1 MSTRVIYVS
10 MIQDYWANSTLDFTQ
25 KVLMLQRLCA
35 QPVQATPDDR
45 NPLHIVVAPEYFF
58 RRSPA
63 AAVKKLKDSYFSTD
77 STGQAQI
84 SPATLAHFAGNKAR
98 NTMYGRR
105 ERELLEFH
113 MITATRGRNVVVV
126 PGTIFWIQRETTS
139 NRAGRMTGKGIVRNT
154 MLVVYRGNVI
164 KCYHKMVES
173 HELDSFETKAYD
185 FHGGH
190 NDGTFEAA
198 GLSLGAEVCADHTG
212 RANLKTTVISRA
224 NPHMSPNELFL
235 HNKLTAQNRDGSKAN
250 DVGLDVQIVVSDG
263 MPFTNGAIRKGG
275 CAIHCD
281 TRLPLAVK
289 MSHPQTGALTDLAPT
304 SANQWLVRLGPSA
317 AQAQSFQDAKA
328 AMAAKFRPRL
338 V

>member
-1 MSTRVIYVS
+1 MSTRAIHVS
-10 MIQDYWANSTLDFTQ
+10 MIRDYWANSTLDFTQ

-35 QPVQATPDDR
+35 QSVQATADDP

-63 AAVKKLKDSYFSTD
+63 AVVKKLKDSYFSTN
-77 STGQAQI
+77 SLGQAQI
-84 SPATLAHFAGNKAR
+84 SPATLAHFAGNRAR

-105 ERELLEFH
+105 ERELLEYH
-113 MITATRGRNVVVV
+113 MTMASRGRNVVVI
-126 PGTIFWIQRETTS
+126 PGTIFWTEREATTNS
-139 NRAGRMTGKGIVRNT
+139 VGRVTGKGIVRNT

-164 KCYHKMVES
+164 KCYHKMVDS
-173 HELDSFETKAYD
+173 HELDSFETKAYS
-185 FHGGH
+185 FQGGR
-190 NDGTFEAA
+190 NDGTFEAG

-212 RANLKTTVISRA
+212 SSNLKTTVISRA
-224 NPHMSPNELFL
+224 NPHMSPSDVFV
-235 HNKLTAQNRDGSKAN
+235 HNKLTAQTREGGKAH

-263 MPFTNGAIRKGG
+263 MPFTSSAIRKGG
-275 CAIHCD
+275 CAVHCD

-289 MSHPQTGALTDLAPT
+289 VSHPQTGALTDVAPVG
-304 SANQWLVRLGPSA
+304 ANHWLVKLESSA

-328 AMAAKFRPRL
+328 AMAASFRPRG